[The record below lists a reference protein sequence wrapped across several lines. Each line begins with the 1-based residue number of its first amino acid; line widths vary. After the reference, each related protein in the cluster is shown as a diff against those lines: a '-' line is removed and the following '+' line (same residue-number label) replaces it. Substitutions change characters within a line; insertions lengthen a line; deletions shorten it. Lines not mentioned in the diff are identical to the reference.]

1 MINSRMWI
9 RAFFTTIIFSS
20 FALILYLLFNP
31 TYVLED
37 KFRDLLNII
46 VGSFLVSFGKVIDF
60 WFKREN
66 DEWLR
71 Y

>member
-20 FALILYLLFNP
+20 FSLILYLLFNP

-60 WFKREN
+60 WFKRES
-66 DEWLR
+66 DE
-71 Y
+71 

>member
-1 MINSRMWI
+1 MWI
-9 RAFFTTIIFSS
+9 RAFFSTIIFGS
-20 FALILYLLFNP
+20 FTLILYLLFNP
-31 TYVLED
+31 TYILED

-66 DEWLR
+66 DE
-71 Y
+71 

>member
-1 MINSRMWI
+1 MNNSRMWI

-20 FALILYLLFNP
+20 FAYILYLLFNP
-31 TYVLED
+31 TYMLED

-60 WFKREN
+60 WFKRES
-66 DEWLR
+66 DE
-71 Y
+71 

>member
-1 MINSRMWI
+1 MTNQRMWL
-9 RAFFTTIIFSS
+9 RAFFTTIIFGS
-20 FALILYLLFNP
+20 FSFILWLLFNP
-31 TYVLED
+31 HYPLED

-66 DEWLR
+66 DE
-71 Y
+71 

>member
-9 RAFFTTIIFSS
+9 RAFFTTIIFLS
-20 FALILYLLFNP
+20 FAYILHLLFSP
-31 TYVLED
+31 DVTLED

-60 WFKREN
+60 WFKRES
-66 DEWLR
+66 DE
-71 Y
+71 

>member
-1 MINSRMWI
+1 MWI

-20 FALILYLLFNP
+20 FAYILYLLFNP
-31 TYVLED
+31 TYMLED

-60 WFKREN
+60 WFKRES
-66 DEWLR
+66 DE
-71 Y
+71 

>member
-20 FALILYLLFNP
+20 FAYILYLLFNP
-31 TYVLED
+31 TYMLED

-60 WFKREN
+60 WFKRES
-66 DEWLR
+66 DE
-71 Y
+71 

>member
-1 MINSRMWI
+1 MNNSRMWI

-20 FALILYLLFNP
+20 FAYILYLLFSP
-31 TYVLED
+31 TYMLED

-60 WFKREN
+60 WFKRES
-66 DEWLR
+66 DE
-71 Y
+71 